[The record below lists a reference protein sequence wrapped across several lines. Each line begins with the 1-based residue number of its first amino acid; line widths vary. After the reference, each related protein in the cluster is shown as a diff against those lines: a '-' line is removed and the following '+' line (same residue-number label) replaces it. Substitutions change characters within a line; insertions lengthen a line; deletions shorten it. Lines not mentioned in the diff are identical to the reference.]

1 NNETGLYDLEIA
13 LSTRFR
19 ELAVTVVIAD
29 VTDPARMDAI
39 FSEFKPEVIFHAAAY
54 KHVPLMER
62 FPQEAVRVN
71 VGGTAAVLEVARRY
85 RARYF
90 VLVSTDKA
98 VEPHS
103 VMGATK
109 RIAEMLVVG
118 NHNSLGATGH
128 STLCTA

>member
-1 NNETGLYDLEIA
+1 
-13 LSTRFR
+13 
-19 ELAVTVVIAD
+19 
-29 VTDPARMDAI
+29 MDARQAA
-39 FSEFKPEVIFHAAAY
+39 STLEVIRT
-54 KHVPLMER
+54 LMER

-71 VGGTAAVLEVARRY
+71 VGGTAVVLEMARRHG
-85 RARYF
+85 AQYF

-118 NHNSLGATGH
+118 GPRTGDGA
-128 STLCTA
+128 STEEAGPLTLAASEPTEALLFDLA

>member
-1 NNETGLYDLEIA
+1 KLRIA
-13 LSTRFR
+13 
-19 ELAVTVVIAD
+19 VIGAD
-29 VTDPARMDAI
+29 VTQPPRIDAV
-39 FSEFKPEVIFHAAAY
+39 FHSVRPEVIFHAAAY

-71 VGGTAAVLEVARRY
+71 VGGTAVVLEMARRHG
-85 RARYF
+85 AHYF
-90 VLVSTDKA
+90 VFVSTDKA

-118 NHNSLGATGH
+118 DTPTYTSNNGSFRR
-128 STLCTA
+128 TAVRF